1 MPRLRGVFLLAAI
14 GWAVAPS
21 SILAHHSVTGQ
32 FNPAQPLTL
41 KGVVSKVDWIN
52 PHIYVYLDVTD
63 DRGSVT
69 TWALETVPTA
79 MARRAGLTRESLMG
93 DGQPVTIEAIA
104 ARDAKL
110 RLGFIYKITFAD
122 GRFVQ
127 LSAQR

>member
-1 MPRLRGVFLLAAI
+1 MPRLRGVFVLAAI
-14 GWAVAPS
+14 GLGVS
-21 SILAHHSVTGQ
+21 SSVLAHHSVTGQ
-32 FNPAQPLTL
+32 FDPARPLIL
-41 KGVVSKVDWIN
+41 KGVISKVDWIN

-63 DRGSVT
+63 DRGSVN

-79 MARRAGLTRESLMG
+79 MARRAGLTKESLMG
-93 DGQPVTIEAIA
+93 NGQQVTIDGIA

-110 RLGFIYKITFAD
+110 RLGYIYKITFAD